1 MTAPRFAVVGSR
13 TTRERQARGEGLVV
27 FACDAEGRLLE
38 RVQVLPMENPSY
50 QCLSADGRTLYT
62 VHGDREQASALRVDP
77 ATGTLRLLGTVD
89 TGGLNPVHLTL
100 APGGRHLLVCNHLR
114 GGVAVLPLNDD
125 GSLAPRTQQVETTGR
140 PGPHRQEQPHA
151 KPHFGLMD
159 PAGHHLWVPDKGL
172 DQVFR
177 LRWTGTGFEPAAVPA
192 MAAREG
198 AGPRH
203 LAFHP
208 TRPWVLVV
216 NELDSSLSL
225 AEIDTTTGTLTHR
238 QVRSTLP
245 EDFVGPSRAAALV
258 LSADGRHAY
267 ASNRGHDSVAC
278 FTLDEAAGRLRW
290 RGCVPAGGRT
300 PRFMT
305 LTPDGRHLLV
315 LLEDDDRITRFALGA
330 DGLPVP
336 VGEPVACASPVCLTW
351 LP

>member
-1 MTAPRFAVVGSR
+1 MSTPRFAVVGSR

-27 FACDAEGRLLE
+27 FACDADGTLRE

-50 QCLSADGRTLYT
+50 QCLSADGLTLYT
-62 VHGDREQASALRVDP
+62 VHGDREQVSALRVDP
-77 ATGTLRLLGTVD
+77 RHGGLTPLNTEP

-100 APGGRHLLVCNHLR
+100 APGGRHLVVVNHLR
-114 GGVAVLPLNDD
+114 GGIAVLPLRED
-125 GSLAPRTQQVETTGR
+125 GSLAPRTQQVQTTGQ

-159 PAGHHLWVPDKGL
+159 PPARHLWVPDKGL

-177 LRWTGTGFEPAAVPA
+177 LRWTGEGFTPEAVPA
-192 MAAREG
+192 LRAREG

-208 TRPWVLVV
+208 TRPWVVVV
-216 NELDSSLSL
+216 NELDSSVSL
-225 AEIDTTTGTLTHR
+225 AALDAEAGTLDHR
-238 QVRSTLP
+238 QILSTLP
-245 EDFVGPSRAAALV
+245 DTFTGFSRAAAV
-258 LSADGRHAY
+258 LFGTDGRHVF

-278 FTLDEAAGRLRW
+278 FVFDEPAGRLRW
-290 RGCVPAGGRT
+290 QGCVPSGGRT

-315 LLEDDDRITRFALGA
+315 LNEDDDRITRFAIGA

-336 VGEPVACASPVCLTW
+336 VGEAVACASPVCLTW